1 MRKTIVSVLTAGI
14 LALNFC
20 VYAQG
25 PAEKFGR
32 GIANTATGWL
42 EVPLEIGRKN
52 SSEGAASA
60 IFVGPFAGLAKAA
73 WRTFSGV
80 YDVLTFFIPA
90 PRDYDSLVKPDFVL
104 GEEE

>member
-1 MRKTIVSVLTAGI
+1 MRKMTVLVLTAGI

-25 PAEKFGR
+25 PVEKFGR

-60 IFVGPFAGLAKAA
+60 IFVGPFAGLAKAV

-80 YDVLTFFIPA
+80 YDVFTFFIPA
-90 PRDYDSLVKPDFVL
+90 PKDYDSLVKPDFVL

>member
-1 MRKTIVSVLTAGI
+1 VRKVIGSILTAII
-14 LALNFC
+14 LAVNFYA
-20 VYAQG
+20 YAQG

-60 IFVGPFAGLAKAA
+60 IFVGPFTGLVKAVC
-73 WRTFSGV
+73 RTFSGV
-80 YDVLTFFIPA
+80 YDVCTFFIAA
-90 PRDYDSLVKPDFVL
+90 PKDYDSLVKPDFVL